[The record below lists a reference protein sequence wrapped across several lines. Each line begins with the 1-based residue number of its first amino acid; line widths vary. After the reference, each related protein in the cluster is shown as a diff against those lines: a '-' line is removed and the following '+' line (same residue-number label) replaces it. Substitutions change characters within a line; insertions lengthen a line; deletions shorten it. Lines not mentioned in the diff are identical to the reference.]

1 MAVFFAELRGSSLP
15 VEQTDV
21 LPPPPPRI
29 NTLPETSKTGLINL
43 SGTAEA
49 SSTVE
54 IYFNE
59 KNVTSVVSDS
69 DSKFTTGKLRLE
81 EGKNSIYALA
91 IDKAGNQSSS
101 SEKYYVWFDEKPPE
115 LTISSPGDGAA
126 FYGEQEKSI
135 SIQGKTEPGVS
146 LTLNDRLVIIGSEGD
161 FSTTFSLS
169 EGENRIKLIAR
180 DKAENEV
187 EKEIT
192 VIFFP

>member
-1 MAVFFAELRGSSLP
+1 M
-15 VEQTDV
+15 
-21 LPPPPPRI
+21 
-29 NTLPETSKTGLINL
+29 PETIKTGLTSL

-54 IYFNE
+54 IYFNG
-59 KNVTSVVSDS
+59 KKVTSVVSDS
-69 DSKFTTGKLRLE
+69 NSKFTTGKLRLE
-81 EGKNSIYALA
+81 EGKNSIYAVA

-101 SEKYYVWFDEKPPE
+101 SEKYYVWFDEEPPE
-115 LTISSPGDGAA
+115 LTISSPEDGAI

-135 SIQGKTEPGVS
+135 TIQGKTEPGVS

-169 EGENRIKLIAR
+169 EGENHIKLIAR